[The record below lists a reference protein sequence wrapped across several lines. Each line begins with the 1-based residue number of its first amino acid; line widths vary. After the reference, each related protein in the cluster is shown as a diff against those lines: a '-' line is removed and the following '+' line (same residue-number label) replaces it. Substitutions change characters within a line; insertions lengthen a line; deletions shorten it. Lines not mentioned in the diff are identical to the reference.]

1 MALNAVMPLFLLLAL
16 GYALKKIG
24 VLTPDFLKKMNSVNF
39 RVFLPV
45 LLFNNIYKTSVTE
58 AVRAVTLGFAVGAL
72 AVLYAVLCVAVPRI
86 VKTPA
91 RRGVII
97 QGLFRSNYAILGVAL
112 TVNVF
117 GEENAAAASVLCAV
131 LVPLY
136 NVLAVVT
143 LAVFT
148 SGEKPRLGP
157 TLRSVATNP
166 LILGALAGLLVSLTG
181 LRFPGFVESAVTD
194 VARLAT
200 PLALIVLGG
209 DFSFR
214 RAKGNLRVTLPVM
227 ALKLIVI
234 PLCFV
239 PAAVAFG
246 ICGPELLALCLAW
259 ETPVAAS
266 SYIMA
271 VEAGA
276 DGELAGELVVLST
289 ACCIPTVFLLIF
301 ILRALALL

>member
-1 MALNAVMPLFLLLAL
+1 M
-16 GYALKKIG
+16 
-24 VLTPDFLKKMNSVNF
+24 
-39 RVFLPV
+39 
-45 LLFNNIYKTSVTE
+45 
-58 AVRAVTLGFAVGAL
+58 
-72 AVLYAVLCVAVPRI
+72 
-86 VKTPA
+86 
-91 RRGVII
+91 
-97 QGLFRSNYAILGVAL
+97 
-112 TVNVF
+112 
-117 GEENAAAASVLCAV
+117 
-131 LVPLY
+131 
-136 NVLAVVT
+136 
-143 LAVFT
+143 
-148 SGEKPRLGP
+148 
-157 TLRSVATNP
+157 
-166 LILGALAGLLVSLTG
+166 
-181 LRFPGFVESAVTD
+181 
-194 VARLAT
+194 ARLAT

-246 ICGPELLALCLAW
+246 IRGPELLALCLAW

-301 ILRALALL
+301 ILRSLALL

>member
-16 GYALKKIG
+16 GYGLKKIG
-24 VLTPDFLKKMNSVNF
+24 MLTPEFLKKLNSVNF

-45 LLFNNIYKTSVTE
+45 LLFHNTYKTSITE
-58 AVRAVTLGFAVGAL
+58 AVSGVTVGFAVGAL
-72 AVLYAVLCVAVPRI
+72 AVLYALLCLTVPRV

-91 RRGVII
+91 QRGVVI
-97 QGLFRSNYAILGVAL
+97 QGLFRGNYAILAVAL
-112 TVNVF
+112 VTNVF
-117 GEENAAAASVLCAV
+117 GEEKAAAASVLCAI

-143 LAVFT
+143 LDVFT
-148 SGEKPRLGP
+148 SGDKPKLGP
-157 TLRSVATNP
+157 TLRSIAKNP
-166 LILGALAGLLVSLTG
+166 LVLGVAAGLVVSLFG
-181 LRFPGFVESAVTD
+181 LRFPTFLESAISD
-194 VARLAT
+194 VAHLAT

-214 RAKGNLRVTLPVM
+214 RAKGNLRISLPVT
-227 ALKLIVI
+227 ALRLLVI
-234 PLCFV
+234 PVCFV
-239 PAAVAFG
+239 PIAVALG
-246 ICGPELLALCLAW
+246 IRGPELLAICLAW

-301 ILRALALL
+301 ILRSMALL